1 LKQFPTPIHKWNLPN
16 LPNGT
21 EVWIKVRD
29 KQQFAVS
36 MNRYDSAPQKKKEE
50 KNMIQGICSIYSIN
64 E

>member
-50 KNMIQGICSIYSIN
+50 KN
-64 E
+64 